1 VGSGVGERELIDK
14 LVETLG
20 ETPSINF
27 HGEHRGRTSDSGVGT
42 IIDIDIEGRPFK
54 LIVEVKGSGFP
65 RDVREAVWRLR
76 DRHRGETADIHEA
89 IPVFVSEAVSPGA
102 RDVLRKERIGYFDE
116 SGSLHI
122 PAPGVFVLIDRPMAK
137 RQKRLVNSVFQGRR
151 AQIVHA
157 AWVTP
162 AEWFGVRELAEQ
174 ARVSPATASQTLIEM
189 ERRDW
194 VEARGSGPAKER
206 RLSDRTALLDA
217 WSEYQR
223 TAKPAPMRRYYVP
236 GGQVAQVLAKLDDA
250 AQRVGADY
258 EVTGQVAGQ
267 AYSPYMTRISQVQCR
282 IGADRID
289 DLLSSIDGRSV
300 SEGWNLSVIDVE
312 GQGDFAFS
320 QRIDG
325 VCMADPLQA
334 YLDLLQGGGRARE
347 FAEHLRR
354 ERLEA

>member
-1 VGSGVGERELIDK
+1 MIERGLIDK
-14 LVETLG
+14 LVETLADI
-20 ETPSINF
+20 PSAYIDN
-27 HGEHRGRTSDSGVGT
+27 EHRHRTPDSGIDAT
-42 IIDIDIEGRPFK
+42 IEMVIDGRPIS
-54 LIVEVKGSGFP
+54 LIVEVKSSGFP

-76 DRHRGETADIHEA
+76 DRHRGATPNIAEA
-89 IPVFVSEAVSPGA
+89 VPVFVSETVSPGA
-102 RDVLRKERIGYFDE
+102 RDVLRRERIGYFDD

-122 PAPGVFVLIDRPMAK
+122 PAHGAFILIERPLAK
-137 RQKRLVNSVFQGRR
+137 RQKRTINSVFQGRR

-162 AEWFGVRELAEQ
+162 DEWFGVHELAEQ
-174 ARVSPATASQTLIEM
+174 AKVSPATASQTLIEM

-223 TAKPAPMRRYYVP
+223 TTKPAPMRHYYVP
-236 GGQVAQVLAKLDDA
+236 GGQVAQVLAKLQEA
-250 AQRVGADY
+250 AREVGADY

-267 AYSPYMTRISQVQCR
+267 AYSPYMTRISQIQCR
-282 IGADRID
+282 IGADRIGE
-289 DLLSSIDGRSV
+289 LMSAIDARSV
-300 SEGWNLSVIDVE
+300 NEGWNLSVIEVE

-320 QRIDG
+320 KQIDG
-325 VCMADPLQA
+325 VWMADPLQV

-347 FAEHLRR
+347 FAEHFRR
-354 ERLEA
+354 EKLEA